1 MLYNKHMIKRIN
13 DQNEMSIFLSDE
25 SRRAGSATEICFP
38 QTAGEISA
46 LLRED
51 KNTPVTIQGGRTGVT
66 AGAVPESGIVIN
78 LSAMNKVLRMPCA
91 ADAGSAAGASSESA
105 PTLSGSLTAE
115 VQPGVLLTT
124 LQEQLHPLGLFFPP
138 DPTETTA
145 SIGGMVSCN
154 SSGACTYRFGATRH
168 HIRSLEM
175 VLADGDTLS
184 IRRGEYHA
192 KAGRFAL
199 TTNGGRTIDGT
210 LPRITMPNVKKH
222 TAGYFIRPDMDMIDL
237 FIGSE
242 GTLGIVTQIEID
254 LLPEPKNLWGAVV
267 FFESEECALSFVHLL
282 RGEASAAPQAIEFF
296 GTDTLEML
304 RDAQESGAALT
315 GMTKIPSGCAVYT
328 EFASENREDLI
339 PLCSVLGSM
348 ITEAGGDPA
357 DSWFAFRGP
366 DMVRLKEFR
375 HAAPVCVNERVSE
388 IRKSHS
394 TITKLG
400 TDMSVP
406 DSRLDEVFAMYRR
419 DLAREG
425 FQTSLFGH
433 IGNNHLHCNIIPR
446 DEEEYLRGKE
456 LYTRWAEEI
465 VRMGGSVSA
474 EHGIGK
480 LKVWLLQK
488 LYSEEDLQAMF
499 ELKRL
504 FDPQLRLNPGNI
516 FGYNIQEKR

>member
-1 MLYNKHMIKRIN
+1 MMKRIH
-13 DQNEMSIFLSDE
+13 DPNEMSIFLADE
-25 SRRAGSATEICFP
+25 SRRTGTAQEICFP
-38 QTAGEISA
+38 QSAEEIIQ
-46 LLRED
+46 LLRD
-51 KNTPVTIQGGRTGVT
+51 NPGVPVTMQGGRTGVT
-66 AGAVPESGIVIN
+66 AGAVPEGGIVIN
-78 LSAMNKVLRMPCA
+78 LSNMSQVIRLPEPDQDGLC
-91 ADAGSAAGASSESA
+91 
-105 PTLSGSLTAE
+105 TAV
-115 VQPGVLLTT
+115 VQPGVLLLH
-124 LQEQLHPLGLFFPP
+124 LQEMLHRRGLFFPP

-145 SIGGMVSCN
+145 SLGGMVACN

-184 IRRGEYHA
+184 IRRGEYTA
-192 KAGRFAL
+192 KAGRFAI
-199 TTNGGRTIDGT
+199 TTGSGRTIEGT
-210 LPRITMPNVKKH
+210 LPQINMPQVKKH
-222 TAGYFIRPDMDMIDL
+222 TAGYFIRPDMDLLDL

-242 GTLGIVTQIEID
+242 GPLGIVTQIEID
-254 LLPEPKNLWGAVV
+254 LLPEPKHLWGAVV
-267 FFESEECALSFVHLL
+267 FFRTEECALRFVHLL
-282 RGEASAAPQAIEFF
+282 RGEAADRAGMPLQPQAIEFF
-296 GTDTLEML
+296 GEDTLNML
-304 RDAQESGAALT
+304 RESQCAGAALT
-315 GMTKIPSGCAVYT
+315 DMTEIPAGCAVYT
-328 EFASENREDLI
+328 EFASEDRDALE
-339 PLCSVLGSM
+339 PLCAQLGEY
-348 ITEAGGDPA
+348 ILEAGGDSA

-366 DMVRLKEFR
+366 DMLRLKDFR

-388 IRKSHS
+388 LRKTIP

-446 DEEEYLRGKE
+446 SEEEYQRGKE
-456 LYTRWAEEI
+456 LYTRWAEEV

-488 LYSEEDLQAMF
+488 LYTEEELAAML
-499 ELKRL
+499 ELKHL
-504 FDPQLRLNPGNI
+504 FDPQMRLNPGNI
-516 FGYNIQEKR
+516 FGV

>member
-1 MLYNKHMIKRIN
+1 MHMMKRIH
-13 DQNEMSIFLSDE
+13 DQNEISIFLADE
-25 SRRAGSATEICFP
+25 SRRTGAAQEICFP
-38 QTAGEISA
+38 QTADEIVQ
-46 LLRED
+46 LLQED
-51 KNTPVTIQGGRTGVT
+51 PHAPITIQGGRTGVT
-66 AGAVPESGIVIN
+66 AGAVPESGIAIN
-78 LSAMNKVLRMPCA
+78 LSNMSQVIRLPEPGQDA
-91 ADAGSAAGASSESA
+91 A
-105 PTLSGSLTAE
+105 PYTAVVE
-115 VQPGVLLTT
+115 PGVLLVR
-124 LQEQLHPLGLFFPP
+124 LQEMLHARGLFFPP

-145 SIGGMVSCN
+145 SLGGMVACN
-154 SSGACTYRFGATRH
+154 SSGACTYRFGATRY

-175 VLADGDTLS
+175 VLADGDTLT
-184 IRRGEYHA
+184 IRRGEYTA

-199 TTNGGRTIDGT
+199 TTNGGRIIEGT
-210 LPRITMPNVKKH
+210 LPQIQMPQVKKH
-222 TAGYFIRPDMDMIDL
+222 TAGYYVHPDMDMLDL

-254 LLPEPKNLWGAVV
+254 VLPEPKHLWGAVV
-267 FFESEECALSFVHLL
+267 FFPTEDCAIRFVHLL
-282 RGEASAAPQAIEFF
+282 RGDSAGQTAAGVANRPASPAPQAIEVF

-304 RDAQESGAALT
+304 REAQRTGMALT
-315 GMTKIPSGCAVYT
+315 DMADIPAGCAIYT
-328 EFASENREDLI
+328 EFAAEDRSELE
-339 PLCSVLGSM
+339 PLFSRLGQQ
-348 ITEAGGDPA
+348 IETAGGDPKQ
-357 DSWFAFRGP
+357 SWFAFRGP
-366 DMVRLKEFR
+366 DMLRLKEFR

-388 IRKSHS
+388 IRQDIP

-406 DSRLDEVFAMYRR
+406 DDKLDEVFRMYRS

-446 DEEEYLRGKE
+446 TEEEYLRGKA
-456 LYTRWAEEI
+456 LYTRWAEEV

-488 LYSEEDLQAMF
+488 LYSEEELQAMA

-504 FDPQLRLNPGNI
+504 FDPQMRLNPGNI
-516 FGYNIQEKR
+516 FGYNESWSQDR

>member
-1 MLYNKHMIKRIN
+1 MLYNKRMIKRIN

-25 SRRAGSATEICFP
+25 SRRAGNATEICFP

-184 IRRGEYHA
+184 IRRGEHHA

-199 TTNGGRTIDGT
+199 TTNGERTIEGT

-304 RDAQESGAALT
+304 RDAQDSGAALT

-328 EFASENREDLI
+328 EFASKNREDLE
-339 PLCSVLGSM
+339 PLCSVLGSL

-388 IRKSHS
+388 IRKSHPS
-394 TITKLG
+394 ITKLG

-480 LKVWLLQK
+480 LKTWLLKK
-488 LYSEEDLQAMF
+488 LYTEEELNAMF

-516 FGYNIQEKR
+516 FGRF

>member
-1 MLYNKHMIKRIN
+1 MLYNKRMIKRIN

-25 SRRAGSATEICFP
+25 SRRAGNATEICFP

-184 IRRGEYHA
+184 IRRGEHHA

-199 TTNGGRTIDGT
+199 ATNGGRTIDGT

-328 EFASENREDLI
+328 EFASENREDLE
-339 PLCSVLGSM
+339 PLCSVLGNM

-406 DSRLDEVFAMYRR
+406 DSRLDEVFAMYRG

-480 LKVWLLQK
+480 LKTWLLRK
-488 LYSEEDLQAMF
+488 LYTEEELNAMF

>member
-1 MLYNKHMIKRIN
+1 MNMMKRIH
-13 DQNEMSIFLSDE
+13 DQNEMSIFLADE
-25 SRRAGSATEICFP
+25 SRRTGTAQEICFP
-38 QTAGEISA
+38 QTADEIVQ
-46 LLRED
+46 LLQ
-51 KNTPVTIQGGRTGVT
+51 KNPHVPITLQGGRTGVT
-66 AGAVPESGIVIN
+66 AGAVPEGGIAIN
-78 LSAMNKVLRMPCA
+78 LSNMSQVIRLPEPVGPGQDA
-91 ADAGSAAGASSESA
+91 ADIKDA
-105 PTLSGSLTAE
+105 PQTAI
-115 VQPGVLLTT
+115 VQPGVLLVR
-124 LQEQLHPLGLFFPP
+124 LQEMLHARGLFFPP

-145 SIGGMVSCN
+145 SLGGMVACN

-184 IRRGEYHA
+184 IRRGEYTA

-199 TTNGGRTIDGT
+199 TTNGGRVIEGT
-210 LPRITMPNVKKH
+210 LPQIQMPNVKKH
-222 TAGYFIRPDMDMIDL
+222 TAGYFIRPDMDMLDL

-254 LLPEPKNLWGAVV
+254 VLPEPKHLWGAVV
-267 FFESEECALSFVHLL
+267 FFPTENSAIRFVHLL
-282 RGEASAAPQAIEFF
+282 RGKAANQDGMLLQPQAIEFF
-296 GTDTLEML
+296 GTDTLNML
-304 RDAQESGAALT
+304 REAQRAGTALT
-315 GMTKIPSGCAVYT
+315 DMADIPAGCAIYT
-328 EFASENREDLI
+328 EFAAEDRAELE
-339 PLCSVLGSM
+339 PLFSRLGHQ
-348 ITEAGGDPA
+348 IEEAGGDPKQ
-357 DSWFAFRGP
+357 SWFAFRGP
-366 DMVRLKEFR
+366 DMLRLKEFR

-388 IRKSHS
+388 IRKDIP

-406 DSRLDEVFAMYRR
+406 DHKLDEVFAMYRN
-419 DLAREG
+419 DLAKEG

-446 DEEEYLRGKE
+446 TEEEYLRGKA

-488 LYSEEDLQAMF
+488 LYSEEELRAMTD
-499 ELKRL
+499 LKRL
-504 FDPQLRLNPGNI
+504 FDPEMRLNPGNI
-516 FGYNIQEKR
+516 FGYND

>member
-25 SRRAGSATEICFP
+25 SRRAGNATEICFP

-91 ADAGSAAGASSESA
+91 VTDADPASD
-105 PTLSGSLTAE
+105 TTTSGSLTAA
-115 VQPGVLLTT
+115 VQPGVLLTS
-124 LQEQLHPLGLFFPP
+124 LQEQLHSRGLFFPP

-145 SIGGMVSCN
+145 SLGGMVACN

-175 VLADGDTLS
+175 VLADGDTLP
-184 IRRGEYHA
+184 IRRGEHHA

-199 TTNGGRTIDGT
+199 TTSGGRTIDGT

-304 RDAQESGAALT
+304 RDAQDSGAALT
-315 GMTKIPSGCAVYT
+315 GMTKISSGCAVYT

-388 IRKSHS
+388 IRKSHPS
-394 TITKLG
+394 ITKLG

-480 LKVWLLQK
+480 LKTWLLRK
-488 LYSEEDLQAMF
+488 LYTEEELNAMF

-516 FGYNIQEKR
+516 FGYNIQEK

>member
-1 MLYNKHMIKRIN
+1 
-13 DQNEMSIFLSDE
+13 MSIFLSDE
-25 SRRAGSATEICFP
+25 SRRTGTAAEICFP

-51 KNTPVTIQGGRTGVT
+51 INTPVTIQGGRTGVT
-66 AGAVPESGIVIN
+66 AGAVPESGIAIN
-78 LSAMNKVLRMPCA
+78 LSGMNKVLRMPFAA
-91 ADAGSAAGASSESA
+91 ADASSVSDTGSVSD
-105 PTLSGSLTAE
+105 TNLSGSLTAA
-115 VQPGVLLTT
+115 VHPGVLLTS

-154 SSGACTYRFGATRH
+154 SSGACSYRYGATRN

-184 IRRGEYHA
+184 IRRGEHHA

-199 TTNGGRTIDGT
+199 TTDGGRVISGT
-210 LPRITMPNVKKH
+210 LPQVTMPNVKKH

-242 GTLGIVTQIEID
+242 GTLGIITSIEID
-254 LLPEPKNLWGAVV
+254 LLPEPKHLWGAVV
-267 FFESEECALSFVHLL
+267 FFETEESALRFVHLL
-282 RGEASAAPQAIEFF
+282 RDEAPAAPQAIEFF
-296 GTDTLEML
+296 GIDTLEML
-304 RDAQESGAALT
+304 RGAQESGAALT
-315 GMTKIPSGCAVYT
+315 GMTKVPSGCAVYT
-328 EFASENREDLI
+328 EFASKNREDLE
-339 PLCSVLGSM
+339 PLCRILGSL

-406 DSRLDEVFAMYRR
+406 DSRLDEVFAMYRG
-419 DLAREG
+419 DLARER

-456 LYTRWAEEI
+456 LYTCWAEEI

-480 LKVWLLQK
+480 LKTWLLKK
-488 LYSEEDLQAMF
+488 LYTKDELGAMF

-516 FGYNIQEKR
+516 FGYNIQEK

>member
-1 MLYNKHMIKRIN
+1 MMKRIR
-13 DQNEMSIFLSDE
+13 DENEMSIFLADE
-25 SRRAGSATEICFP
+25 SRRTGTAQEVCFP
-38 QTAGEISA
+38 QTADEIVQ
-46 LLRED
+46 LLRENPD
-51 KNTPVTIQGGRTGVT
+51 TPVTIQGGRTGVT
-66 AGAVPESGIVIN
+66 AGAVPEGGITIN
-78 LSAMNKVLRMPCA
+78 LSNMSQVVQ
-91 ADAGSAAGASSESA
+91 
-105 PTLSGSLTAE
+105 LTDRTAIVE
-115 VQPGVLLTT
+115 PGVLLVT
-124 LQEQLHPLGLFFPP
+124 LQEMLHRRGLFSPP

-145 SIGGMVSCN
+145 SLGGMVACN

-184 IRRGEYHA
+184 IRRGEYTA

-199 TTNGGRTIDGT
+199 TTNGGRVIEGT
-210 LPRITMPNVKKH
+210 LPQIQMPQVKKH
-222 TAGYFIRPDMDMIDL
+222 TAGYFIRPDMDMLDL

-242 GTLGIVTQIEID
+242 GTLGIVTRIEID
-254 LLPEPKNLWGAVV
+254 VLPEPQNLWGAVV
-267 FFESEECALSFVHLL
+267 FFRDEDSAIRFVHLL
-282 RGEASAAPQAIEFF
+282 RGDGTAADSESGTPQAIEFF
-296 GTDTLEML
+296 GADTLAML
-304 RDAQESGAALT
+304 REDQRAGKALT
-315 GMTKIPSGCAVYT
+315 DMTEIPAGCAVYT
-328 EFASENREDLI
+328 EFASEDRCEVGNIDGLGAHSNLEN
-339 PLCSVLGSM
+339 LCKQLGRQ
-348 ITEAGGDPA
+348 IEEAGGDPK

-366 DMVRLKEFR
+366 DMLRLKDFR

-388 IRKSHS
+388 LRQTIP

-406 DSRLDEVFAMYRR
+406 DEKLDEVFAMYRN
-419 DLAREG
+419 DLAKEG

-446 DEEEYLRGKE
+446 SEEEYRRGKD

-488 LYSEEDLQAMF
+488 LYTEEELRAMQD
-499 ELKRL
+499 LKRL
-504 FDPQLRLNPGNI
+504 FDPQMRLNPGNI
-516 FGYNIQEKR
+516 FGYNNF

>member
-25 SRRAGSATEICFP
+25 SRRAGNATEICFP

-46 LLRED
+46 LLRKD

-66 AGAVPESGIVIN
+66 AGAVPESGIAIN
-78 LSAMNKVLRMPCA
+78 LSAMNKVLRMPFA

-184 IRRGEYHA
+184 IRRGEHHA

-254 LLPEPKNLWGAVV
+254 LLLEPKNLWGAVV

-282 RGEASAAPQAIEFF
+282 RGEAPSAPQAIEFF

-328 EFASENREDLI
+328 EFASENREDLE

-388 IRKSHS
+388 IRKSHPS
-394 TITKLG
+394 ITKLG

-480 LKVWLLQK
+480 LKTWLLRK
-488 LYSEEDLQAMF
+488 LYTEEELNAMF

>member
-1 MLYNKHMIKRIN
+1 
-13 DQNEMSIFLSDE
+13 
-25 SRRAGSATEICFP
+25 
-38 QTAGEISA
+38 
-46 LLRED
+46 
-51 KNTPVTIQGGRTGVT
+51 
-66 AGAVPESGIVIN
+66 
-78 LSAMNKVLRMPCA
+78 
-91 ADAGSAAGASSESA
+91 
-105 PTLSGSLTAE
+105 
-115 VQPGVLLTT
+115 
-124 LQEQLHPLGLFFPP
+124 
-138 DPTETTA
+138 
-145 SIGGMVSCN
+145 
-154 SSGACTYRFGATRH
+154 
-168 HIRSLEM
+168 M

-184 IRRGEYHA
+184 IRRGEHHA

-199 TTNGGRTIDGT
+199 TTNGERTIEGT

-267 FFESEECALSFVHLL
+267 FFESEECALRFVHLL
-282 RGEASAAPQAIEFF
+282 RGEAPAAPQAIEFF

-328 EFASENREDLI
+328 EFASENREDLE

-388 IRKSHS
+388 IRKSHPS
-394 TITKLG
+394 ITKLG

-516 FGYNIQEKR
+516 FGRF

>member
-1 MLYNKHMIKRIN
+1 MIKRIN

-25 SRRAGSATEICFP
+25 SRRAGNATEICFP

-78 LSAMNKVLRMPCA
+78 LSAMNKVLRMPC
-91 ADAGSAAGASSESA
+91 AAGASSESA

-184 IRRGEYHA
+184 IRRGEHHA

-199 TTNGGRTIDGT
+199 TTNGGRVISGT

-222 TAGYFIRPDMDMIDL
+222 TAGYFITPDMDMIDL

-328 EFASENREDLI
+328 EFASEYRGELE
-339 PLCSVLGSM
+339 PLCARLGQY
-348 ITEAGGDPA
+348 IHEAGGDTA

-488 LYSEEDLQAMF
+488 LYSEENLQAMF

>member
-1 MLYNKHMIKRIN
+1 MLYNKRMIKRIN

-25 SRRAGSATEICFP
+25 SRRAGNATEICFP

-154 SSGACTYRFGATRH
+154 SSGACSYRYGATRN

-184 IRRGEYHA
+184 IRRGEHYA

-199 TTNGGRTIDGT
+199 TTDGGRVISGT

-328 EFASENREDLI
+328 EFASEYRGELE
-339 PLCSVLGSM
+339 PLCARLGQY
-348 ITEAGGDPA
+348 IHEAGGDPA

>member
-1 MLYNKHMIKRIN
+1 MIKRIN

-25 SRRAGSATEICFP
+25 SRRAGNATEICFP

-78 LSAMNKVLRMPCA
+78 LSAMNKVLRMPC
-91 ADAGSAAGASSESA
+91 AAGASSESA

-184 IRRGEYHA
+184 IRRGEHHA

-199 TTNGGRTIDGT
+199 TTNGGRVISGT
-210 LPRITMPNVKKH
+210 LPRITMPKVKKH
-222 TAGYFIRPDMDMIDL
+222 TAGYFITPDMDMIDL

-328 EFASENREDLI
+328 EFASEYRGELE
-339 PLCSVLGSM
+339 PLCARLGQY
-348 ITEAGGDPA
+348 IHEAGGDTA

-488 LYSEEDLQAMF
+488 LYSEENLQAMF